1 MKGRNPAQVARH
13 QLEKAARVMNLDPGL
28 LEILR
33 HPKRMVEI
41 SIPVKMDDG
50 SIRVFKGFRC
60 QYNDFRGPFK
70 GGIRFAPEV
79 SREEVEALAAWMT
92 WKCAVIDIP
101 FGGAK
106 GGVICNPFELSESEL
121 QRLTRRFT
129 YELMPLLGPDI
140 DIPAPDMYTGSK
152 TMAWIMDT
160 YSVFRGHS
168 EPGVVTG
175 KSRIIGGSAGRREA
189 TGHGVAIV
197 TDEILK
203 LYGESLE
210 GKRVA
215 VQGFGN
221 VGSFA
226 AYYLQK
232 RFGAKVVAVQDIT
245 GTIYHPD
252 GLPVEKL
259 MTYVDD
265 QKAAYQQ
272 GMDIPGVKGFSGA
285 QTLPAEAFFSLD
297 VDIIVPAAMENQIH
311 EGNVK
316 TIQARFI
323 VEGANGPTTP
333 EADEVLF
340 SRNIV
345 VVPDILA
352 NAGGVLVSYF
362 EWVQDRIGYYW
373 EEEEVQQK
381 LEKKIRQATR
391 EVFEMAR
398 KYRTDL
404 RTGAYILAL
413 ERVAQV
419 YYEREL
425 FP

>member
-1 MKGRNPAQVARH
+1 
-13 QLEKAARVMNLDPGL
+13 
-28 LEILR
+28 
-33 HPKRMVEI
+33 
-41 SIPVKMDDG
+41 
-50 SIRVFKGFRC
+50 
-60 QYNDFRGPFK
+60 
-70 GGIRFAPEV
+70 
-79 SREEVEALAAWMT
+79 
-92 WKCAVIDIP
+92 
-101 FGGAK
+101 
-106 GGVICNPFELSESEL
+106 
-121 QRLTRRFT
+121 
-129 YELMPLLGPDI
+129 
-140 DIPAPDMYTGSK
+140 
-152 TMAWIMDT
+152 
-160 YSVFRGHS
+160 
-168 EPGVVTG
+168 
-175 KSRIIGGSAGRREA
+175 
-189 TGHGVAIV
+189 
-197 TDEILK
+197 
-203 LYGESLE
+203 
-210 GKRVA
+210 
-215 VQGFGN
+215 
-221 VGSFA
+221 
-226 AYYLQK
+226 
-232 RFGAKVVAVQDIT
+232 
-245 GTIYHPD
+245 
-252 GLPVEKL
+252 
-259 MTYVDD
+259 
-265 QKAAYQQ
+265 
-272 GMDIPGVKGFSGA
+272 MDIPGVKGFSGA

-316 TIQARFI
+316 NIQARFI

-381 LEKKIRQATR
+381 LEKKIRRATR